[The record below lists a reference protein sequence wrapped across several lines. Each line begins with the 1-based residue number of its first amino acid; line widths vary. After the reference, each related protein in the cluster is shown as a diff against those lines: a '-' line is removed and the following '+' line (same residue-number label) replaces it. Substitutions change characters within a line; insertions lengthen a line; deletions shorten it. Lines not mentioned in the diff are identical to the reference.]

1 MDGAKQEDASPAFS
15 LNENPAFDVEGEFDS
30 LARSHTHDALS
41 SPPRQAQ
48 DAGKT
53 RHPCTPPW
61 LASRYVH
68 DHSNSCQEC

>member
-1 MDGAKQEDASPAFS
+1 MQEDASPAFS
-15 LNENPAFDVEGEFDS
+15 LNENPAFDGEGDFDS

-53 RHPCTPPW
+53 K
-61 LASRYVH
+61 ASLRAILIAQYI
-68 DHSNSCQEC
+68 CMITA